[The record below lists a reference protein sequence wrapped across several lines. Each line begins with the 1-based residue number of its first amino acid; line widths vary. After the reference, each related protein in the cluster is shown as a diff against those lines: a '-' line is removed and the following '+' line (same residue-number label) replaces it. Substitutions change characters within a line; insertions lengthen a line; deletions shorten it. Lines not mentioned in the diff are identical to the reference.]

1 MGVTGKFTWYEL
13 LTTDTSAA
21 ADFYAKVI
29 GWKPVSQASADN
41 PMHYTVF
48 ETAEGGVAGLM
59 EIPPEAK
66 AGGMPPSWVGYVS
79 VDDVDA
85 YAEKFV
91 AHGGTIRRPPDD
103 IPGVGRFAAVGDP
116 QGAHLCLFKPS
127 PAGPVPPSLE
137 APGYPS
143 WRELMAAD
151 GPAAVAFYA
160 GMFGWEK
167 STGHD
172 MGPMGVYQ
180 LLAYDGQDRMGMM
193 TKPPQVPAPN
203 WGFYFMVDAAGAAG
217 ERVKAAGG
225 TVLQGPMQVP
235 TGIWVLQAQDPQGAH
250 FGVNSPNP

>member
-13 LTTDTSAA
+13 LTSDTSAA

-29 GWKPVSQASADN
+29 GWKPAPQGSAAD

-48 ETAEGGVAGLM
+48 ETAAGGVAGLM
-59 EIPPEAK
+59 KIPPDA
-66 AGGMPPSWVGYVS
+66 AGMPPSWVGYVS

-91 AHGGTIRRPPDD
+91 AAGGTIRRPPDD

-116 QGAHLCLFKPS
+116 QGAHLCLFKPA
-127 PAGPVPPSLE
+127 AGGLAPPE
-137 APGYPS
+137 GDGPGYPG
-143 WRELMAAD
+143 WRELMTND
-151 GPAAVAFYA
+151 GPSAVDFYV

-180 LLAYDGQDRMGMM
+180 LLAYDGRDRMGMM
-193 TKPPQVPAPN
+193 TKPPQIPVPN
-203 WGFYFMVDAAGAAG
+203 WGYCFGVDSATAAA
-217 ERVKAAGG
+217 ERLKAAGG
-225 TVLQGPMQVP
+225 QVNNGPMQVP
-235 TGIWVLQAQDPQGAH
+235 GGTWVVQVQDPQGAH
-250 FGVNSPNP
+250 FSLISLNA